1 MVWQRL
7 HLAKNRDIN
16 IPSQPGTILRVV
28 KPSYNSRC
36 RSNNHDL
43 QTKTGS

>member
-16 IPSQPGTILRVV
+16 IL
-28 KPSYNSRC
+28 KPAGYYFTSSKTELSRC